1 MSAAAPGREAGFS
14 LVEILVSVF
23 VFAVIGTISVALM
36 ASSVGA
42 REINSDVLE
51 RTAMIDRARTLLR
64 EDLGQIAR
72 RAVRDEAGYRDPWIL
87 AGAATG
93 LADYETDATER
104 VLMVFTRHGRAN
116 PGLIR
121 PRSSLVH
128 VTYLIRGGDLVR
140 RVRDYPDPGEATRIT
155 RPGADRGRRGFLH
168 RVSRRRGLA
177 EPGLPVGGRPGRD
190 AGRRAPALWPAAAGG
205 DGACASDTG
214 GAAMSRPVLDSHR
227 ERGASLAS
235 ALLLVAV
242 MASLAMALAGDLRF
256 AMRRSANMDVR
267 DQAYWYA
274 IGARE
279 FTEGLI
285 ARAMDD
291 PRQALRPDADWL
303 NGPRTFPIEQG
314 ALTGR
319 VRDGNNCFNPQ
330 QPGSGRRIGRAAG

>member
-1 MSAAAPGREAGFS
+1 MSAAAPAREAGFS

-23 VFAVIGTISVALM
+23 VFAIIGTISVALM

-121 PRSSLVH
+121 PRSSLLH

-155 RPGADRGRRGFLH
+155 DQVLIAGGEDFTIEFLVGAVWQNRVFLSQTGQG
-168 RVSRRRGLA
+168 VM
-177 EPGLPVGGRPGRD
+177 
-190 AGRRAPALWPAAAGG
+190 PAAVRLRY
-205 DGACASDTG
+205 DLPPLGA
-214 GAAMSRPVLDSHR
+214 MEHVL
-227 ERGASLAS
+227 
-235 ALLLVAV
+235 
-242 MASLAMALAGDLRF
+242 
-256 AMRRSANMDVR
+256 
-267 DQAYWYA
+267 
-274 IGARE
+274 
-279 FTEGLI
+279 
-285 ARAMDD
+285 
-291 PRQALRPDADWL
+291 
-303 NGPRTFPIEQG
+303 
-314 ALTGR
+314 LT
-319 VRDGNNCFNPQ
+319 PEA
-330 QPGSGRRIGRAAG
+330 QP